1 MIEIMANEDNKDL
14 LNFDSAE
21 KKENEA
27 AEKETEVKETKKD
40 KKSKTAIDKKKL
52 ITIIVAVVLVVII
65 LPSGIYCI
73 VHKENPVQMLTDTF
87 SSSESQLVGKW
98 QGASGVS
105 AYEFNE
111 DGTYKSYISSFDFS
125 GTYTVDGKKL
135 TLYNT
140 ATNGSVEY
148 KINVTAKKL
157 TLTLTKENGVATKG
171 DEKDKIEFDRVDSI
185 KTKSISDIIDQYT
198 TTSKAASTT
207 TTSAE

>member
-1 MIEIMANEDNKDL
+1 MANEDNKDL

-21 KKENEA
+21 KKNNEAEENEN
-27 AEKETEVKETKKD
+27 EVKETKKD

-73 VHKENPVQMLTDTF
+73 VQKENPIQMLTDTF

-140 ATNGSVEY
+140 ATSGSVEY

-198 TTSKAASTT
+198 TTAKSASTT
-207 TTSAE
+207 TTSAQ

>member
-1 MIEIMANEDNKDL
+1 MANEDNKDL

>member
-1 MIEIMANEDNKDL
+1 MANEDNKDL

-21 KKENEA
+21 KKENEVE
-27 AEKETEVKETKKD
+27 EKETEVKETKKN
-40 KKSKTAIDKKKL
+40 KKPKTAIDKKKL

-171 DEKDKIEFDRVDSI
+171 DEKDRIEFDRVDSI

-207 TTSAE
+207 TTSAQ

>member
-1 MIEIMANEDNKDL
+1 MANEDNKDL

-21 KKENEA
+21 KKNNEA
-27 AEKETEVKETKKD
+27 EEKENEVKETKKD
-40 KKSKTAIDKKKL
+40 KKPKTAIDKKKL

-73 VHKENPVQMLTDTF
+73 VHKENPIQMLTDTF

-140 ATNGSVEY
+140 ATSGSVEY

-198 TTSKAASTT
+198 TTAKSASTT
-207 TTSAE
+207 TTSAQ

>member
-1 MIEIMANEDNKDL
+1 MANEDNKDL

-27 AEKETEVKETKKD
+27 AEKENEVKETKKD
-40 KKSKTAIDKKKL
+40 KKSKTTIDKKKL
-52 ITIIVAVVLVVII
+52 ITIIVAVVLVIII

-140 ATNGSVEY
+140 ATSGSVEY

-185 KTKSISDIIDQYT
+185 KTKSVSDIIDQYT

-207 TTSAE
+207 TTSAQ

>member
-1 MIEIMANEDNKDL
+1 MANEDNKDL

-21 KKENEA
+21 KKNNEA
-27 AEKETEVKETKKD
+27 EEKENEVKETKKD

-73 VHKENPVQMLTDTF
+73 VHKENPIQMLTDTF

-140 ATNGSVEY
+140 ATSGSVEY

-198 TTSKAASTT
+198 TTAKSASTT
-207 TTSAE
+207 TTSAQ

>member
-1 MIEIMANEDNKDL
+1 MANEDNKDL

-21 KKENEA
+21 KKNNEA
-27 AEKETEVKETKKD
+27 EEKENEVKETKKG

-207 TTSAE
+207 TTSAQ

>member
-1 MIEIMANEDNKDL
+1 MANEDNKDL

-21 KKENEA
+21 KKNNEA
-27 AEKETEVKETKKD
+27 EEKETKKD

-73 VHKENPVQMLTDTF
+73 VHKENPIQMLTDTF
-87 SSSESQLVGKW
+87 SSSESQLIGKW

-140 ATNGSVEY
+140 ATSGSVEY

-198 TTSKAASTT
+198 TTAKSTSTT
-207 TTSAE
+207 TTSAQ

>member
-1 MIEIMANEDNKDL
+1 MANEDNKDL

-198 TTSKAASTT
+198 TTSKDASTT

>member
-1 MIEIMANEDNKDL
+1 MANEDNKDL

-21 KKENEA
+21 KKNNKAE
-27 AEKETEVKETKKD
+27 EKENEVKETKKD

-73 VHKENPVQMLTDTF
+73 VHKENPIQMLTDTF
-87 SSSESQLVGKW
+87 SSSESQLIGKW

-140 ATNGSVEY
+140 ATSGSVEY

-198 TTSKAASTT
+198 TTAKSTSTT
-207 TTSAE
+207 TTSAQ

>member
-1 MIEIMANEDNKDL
+1 MANEDNKDL

-21 KKENEA
+21 KKNNEAEEKENE
-27 AEKETEVKETKKD
+27 EKKTKKD

-73 VHKENPVQMLTDTF
+73 VHKENPIQMLTDTF

-140 ATNGSVEY
+140 ATSGSVEY

-198 TTSKAASTT
+198 TTAKSASTT
-207 TTSAE
+207 TTSAQ

>member
-1 MIEIMANEDNKDL
+1 MANEDNKDL

-52 ITIIVAVVLVVII
+52 IAIIVAVVLVVII

>member
-1 MIEIMANEDNKDL
+1 MANEDNKDL

-21 KKENEA
+21 KKNNETE
-27 AEKETEVKETKKD
+27 EKENEVKETKKD

-73 VHKENPVQMLTDTF
+73 VHKENPIQMLTDTF

-140 ATNGSVEY
+140 ATSGSVEY

-198 TTSKAASTT
+198 TTAKSTSTT
-207 TTSAE
+207 TTSAQ

>member
-1 MIEIMANEDNKDL
+1 MANEDNKDL

-21 KKENEA
+21 KKENKAE
-27 AEKETEVKETKKD
+27 EKETEVKKTKKN
-40 KKSKTAIDKKKL
+40 KKPKTAIDKKKL

-207 TTSAE
+207 TTSAQ

>member
-1 MIEIMANEDNKDL
+1 MANEDNKDL

-27 AEKETEVKETKKD
+27 EGKETEVKETKKN
-40 KKSKTAIDKKKL
+40 KKPKTAIDKKKL

>member
-1 MIEIMANEDNKDL
+1 MANEDNKDL

-27 AEKETEVKETKKD
+27 EEKETEVKETKKN
-40 KKSKTAIDKKKL
+40 KITKTTIDKKKL

-207 TTSAE
+207 TTSAQ

>member
-1 MIEIMANEDNKDL
+1 MANEDNKDL

-21 KKENEA
+21 KKENKAE
-27 AEKETEVKETKKD
+27 EKENEVKETKKD
-40 KKSKTAIDKKKL
+40 KKPKTAIDKKKL

>member
-1 MIEIMANEDNKDL
+1 MANEDNKDL

-27 AEKETEVKETKKD
+27 EEKETEVKETKKN
-40 KKSKTAIDKKKL
+40 KKTKTAIDKKKL

>member
-1 MIEIMANEDNKDL
+1 MANEDNKDL

-40 KKSKTAIDKKKL
+40 KKPKTAIDKKKL

>member
-1 MIEIMANEDNKDL
+1 MANEDNKDL

-21 KKENEA
+21 KKNNEA
-27 AEKETEVKETKKD
+27 EEKENEVKETKKD

-148 KINVTAKKL
+148 KIKVTAKKL

-207 TTSAE
+207 TTSAQ

>member
-1 MIEIMANEDNKDL
+1 MANEDNKDL

-27 AEKETEVKETKKD
+27 EEKETEVKETKKG

-207 TTSAE
+207 TTSAQ

>member
-1 MIEIMANEDNKDL
+1 MANEDNKDL

-21 KKENEA
+21 KKNNEA
-27 AEKETEVKETKKD
+27 EEKENEVKETKKD
-40 KKSKTAIDKKKL
+40 KKPKTAIDKKKL

>member
-1 MIEIMANEDNKDL
+1 MANEDNKDL

-21 KKENEA
+21 KKNNEA
-27 AEKETEVKETKKD
+27 EEKENEVKETKKD
-40 KKSKTAIDKKKL
+40 KKPKTAIDKKKL

-140 ATNGSVEY
+140 ATSGSVEY

-198 TTSKAASTT
+198 TTAKSASTT

>member
-1 MIEIMANEDNKDL
+1 MANEDNKDL

-21 KKENEA
+21 KKNNEA
-27 AEKETEVKETKKD
+27 EEKENEVKETKKD
-40 KKSKTAIDKKKL
+40 KQPKTAIDKKKL

>member
-1 MIEIMANEDNKDL
+1 MANEDNKDL

-21 KKENEA
+21 KKNNEA
-27 AEKETEVKETKKD
+27 EEKENEVKETKKD

-73 VHKENPVQMLTDTF
+73 VHKENPIQMLTDTF
-87 SSSESQLVGKW
+87 SSSESQLIGKW

-140 ATNGSVEY
+140 ATSGSVEY

-198 TTSKAASTT
+198 TTAKSTSTT
-207 TTSAE
+207 TTSAQ

>member
-1 MIEIMANEDNKDL
+1 MANEDNKDL

-21 KKENEA
+21 KNNNEAEEKEN
-27 AEKETEVKETKKD
+27 EVKETKKD
-40 KKSKTAIDKKKL
+40 KKPKTAIDKKKL

>member
-1 MIEIMANEDNKDL
+1 MANEDNKDL

-21 KKENEA
+21 KKNNEA
-27 AEKETEVKETKKD
+27 EEKENEVKETKKD

-73 VHKENPVQMLTDTF
+73 VHKENPIQMLTDTF

-140 ATNGSVEY
+140 ATSGSVEY

-157 TLTLTKENGVATKG
+157 TLTLTKENGVATRG

-198 TTSKAASTT
+198 TTAKSASTT
-207 TTSAE
+207 TTSAQ

>member
-1 MIEIMANEDNKDL
+1 MANEDNNDL

-21 KKENEA
+21 KKNNEA
-27 AEKETEVKETKKD
+27 EEKENEVKETKKD

-73 VHKENPVQMLTDTF
+73 VNKENPIQMLTDTF

-140 ATNGSVEY
+140 ATSGSVEY

-198 TTSKAASTT
+198 TTAKSASTT
-207 TTSAE
+207 TTSAQ

>member
-1 MIEIMANEDNKDL
+1 MANEDNKDL
-14 LNFDSAE
+14 LNFDFAE
-21 KKENEA
+21 KKNNEA
-27 AEKETEVKETKKD
+27 EEKENEVKETKKD

-73 VHKENPVQMLTDTF
+73 VHKENPIQMLTDTF

-140 ATNGSVEY
+140 ATSGSVEY

-198 TTSKAASTT
+198 TTAKSASTT
-207 TTSAE
+207 TTSAQ

>member
-1 MIEIMANEDNKDL
+1 MANEDNKDL

-21 KKENEA
+21 KKNNEA
-27 AEKETEVKETKKD
+27 AEKENEVKETKKD
-40 KKSKTAIDKKKL
+40 KKPKTAIDKKKL

-198 TTSKAASTT
+198 TTAKSASTT

>member
-1 MIEIMANEDNKDL
+1 MANEDNKDL

-21 KKENEA
+21 KKNNEA
-27 AEKETEVKETKKD
+27 EEKENEVKETKKD

-198 TTSKAASTT
+198 TTSKAASTA
-207 TTSAE
+207 TTSAQ

>member
-1 MIEIMANEDNKDL
+1 MANEDNKDL

-140 ATNGSVEY
+140 AKNGSVEY

>member
-1 MIEIMANEDNKDL
+1 MANEDNKDL

-27 AEKETEVKETKKD
+27 AEKETEIKETKKD

-52 ITIIVAVVLVVII
+52 IAIIVAVVLVVII

-198 TTSKAASTT
+198 TTAKSASTT
-207 TTSAE
+207 TTSAQ

>member
-1 MIEIMANEDNKDL
+1 MANEDNKDL

-171 DEKDKIEFDRVDSI
+171 DEKDKIKFDRVDSI

>member
-1 MIEIMANEDNKDL
+1 MANEDNKDL

-21 KKENEA
+21 KKNNEA
-27 AEKETEVKETKKD
+27 EEKENEVKETKKD

>member
-1 MIEIMANEDNKDL
+1 MANEDNKDL

-21 KKENEA
+21 KKNNEA
-27 AEKETEVKETKKD
+27 EEKENEVKETKKD
-40 KKSKTAIDKKKL
+40 KKPKTAIDKKKL

-125 GTYTVDGKKL
+125 GTYTVDGKK
-135 TLYNT
+135 
-140 ATNGSVEY
+140 Y
-148 KINVTAKKL
+148 KLDFRLESKP
-157 TLTLTKENGVATKG
+157 
-171 DEKDKIEFDRVDSI
+171 
-185 KTKSISDIIDQYT
+185 
-198 TTSKAASTT
+198 TSKDLQRTIHVVYLKSNPKYAYCELTHLNYAISGWLLLIAGIVL
-207 TTSAE
+207 SLIFIIGFIFSM

>member
-1 MIEIMANEDNKDL
+1 MANEDNKDL

-21 KKENEA
+21 KKENKA

>member
-1 MIEIMANEDNKDL
+1 MANEDNKDL

-21 KKENEA
+21 KKENKAE
-27 AEKETEVKETKKD
+27 EKETEVKETKKN
-40 KKSKTAIDKKKL
+40 KKPKTAIDKKKL

-140 ATNGSVEY
+140 ATSGSVEY

-198 TTSKAASTT
+198 TTAKSASTT
-207 TTSAE
+207 TTSAQ

>member
-1 MIEIMANEDNKDL
+1 MANEDNKDL

-21 KKENEA
+21 KKNNEA
-27 AEKETEVKETKKD
+27 EEKENEVKETKKD

-52 ITIIVAVVLVVII
+52 IAIIVAVVLVVII